1 MKKLFFVATLLL
13 GVMAAT
19 AQTSGN
25 DCALLTKTETIGDKQ
40 LSSAKQEISISN
52 SGRNNISFNALK
64 GSQALILMFSRQKQ
78 EVICVSKSSKIYIE
92 FDDKT
97 KFEMNHMRDT
107 DCKGMFVIMLAEVMQ
122 NGDKLEMVKSKKIK
136 KITIEYQEVK
146 DGKLVVTP
154 EETVLTAQEA
164 EKILKTIQCLLN
176 KL

>member
-1 MKKLFFVATLLL
+1 MKIFFLLATLLV
-13 GVMAAT
+13 GVTTAT
-19 AQTSGN
+19 AQNSGN
-25 DCALLTKTETIGDKQ
+25 DCNILTKTETIGDKQ
-40 LSSAKQEISISN
+40 LSSAKQEIPVSN
-52 SGRNNISFNALK
+52 NGKNNISFNALK
-64 GSQALILMFSRQKQ
+64 GSQALILMFPRQKQ

-122 NGDKLEMVKSKKIK
+122 NSDKLEMVKAKKIR

-154 EETVLTAQEA
+154 EETILTAQEA
-164 EKILKTIQCLLN
+164 DKILKTIQCLT
-176 KL
+176 K